1 MTKSRDEPKPGYN
14 DGVDGYVA
22 LIAARLN
29 ERVMEVSSIVRLT
42 LEEQI
47 PELRGDARTIELLG
61 ASVEGNIDTIL
72 HALRHDIAVERITP
86 PAAALEYARRLAQ
99 HGVPVVALVRAY
111 RLGQRRLTELVFD
124 ELHNIEME
132 AMTRVAVIESVTT
145 VLFAYIDWISQQ
157 VVAVYEEE
165 RERWLESQN
174 SLRALRVRQVLAG
187 RTIDTD
193 TAIAAIRYPL
203 RWHHVALV
211 MWFPDSEADNDE
223 LTRLQR
229 FVRDLGTAA
238 NCDASPLFVAADQ
251 TSGWAWL
258 PYKSAPVDVTAE
270 VRRFAVTRPDTPSI
284 AIGAVGADVDG
295 FRLSHSQAL
304 QARAIAVARG
314 AAPATV
320 VAATDPGLSIASLLG
335 GNVAEVRDWVAKVLG
350 PLATDS
356 PNDARL
362 RETLR
367 VFLRTGSSHKAAA
380 PELDLHANSVKYRV
394 GRAVVRRGRPIEDDR
409 LEVELALL
417 ICFWFGSA
425 VLRRDPS

>member
-1 MTKSRDEPKPGYN
+1 MTKSLDEPNPRHASGAE
-14 DGVDGYVA
+14 GYVA

-29 ERVMEVSSIVRLT
+29 DRVMEVSSIVRVT

-61 ASVEGNIDTIL
+61 ASVEGNVDTIL

-99 HGVPVVALVRAY
+99 HGVPVIALVRAY

-124 ELHNIEME
+124 ELHSIEME
-132 AMTRVAVIESVTT
+132 AMTRVSVIESVTT

-187 RTIDTD
+187 RTIDVD

-211 MWFPDSEADNDE
+211 MWYPDSEADNDE
-223 LTRLQR
+223 LSRLQR
-229 FVRDLGTAA
+229 FVRDLGTAVR
-238 NCDASPLFVAADQ
+238 CDASPLFVAADQ

-258 PYKSAPVDVTAE
+258 PYKSEPVGVTAK
-270 VRRFAVTRPDTPSI
+270 VRDFVAGRPDTPSL
-284 AIGAVGADVDG
+284 GVGGVGADVDG
-295 FRLSHSQAL
+295 FRLSHTQSL
-304 QARAIAVARG
+304 QARAVAMARG

-320 VAATDPGLSIASLLG
+320 VAATDPGLSIAALLG
-335 GNVAEVRDWVAKVLG
+335 GNIPAARDWVAKVLG

-367 VFLRTGSSHKAAA
+367 VFLRTGSSYVAAA
-380 PELDLHANSVKYRV
+380 PELDLHSNSVKYRV
-394 GRAVVRRGRPIEDDR
+394 GRAVVRRGRPIDDDR

-417 ICFWFGSA
+417 VCFWFGSA
-425 VLRRDPS
+425 VLPRNRA